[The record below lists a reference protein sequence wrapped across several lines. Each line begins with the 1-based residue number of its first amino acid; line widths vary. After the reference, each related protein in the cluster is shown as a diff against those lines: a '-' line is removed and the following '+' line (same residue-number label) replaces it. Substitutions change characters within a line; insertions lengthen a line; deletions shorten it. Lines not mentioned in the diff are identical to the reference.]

1 LAANVC
7 IIMKEKFL
15 NNEIWVL
22 TFGGG
27 FQRAN
32 IYKEKIPT
40 STRKKFRE
48 ELRNHIED
56 LVKNNYSFEISEENH
71 IENIQSIV
79 NFSKEQE
86 FEGFKIPVNF
96 GVAQKLLNLYLK
108 YLWCAGQLKTIPIH
122 FPVDRLIQGL
132 LNDEAKKADIQKRE
146 LKAWTQ
152 FEDEVEYI
160 KVIRFAEKVMDKN
173 KEFNRMSLAEL
184 ELSLFNR
191 R

>member
-1 LAANVC
+1 
-7 IIMKEKFL
+7 MKTKFL

-40 STRKKFRE
+40 SIRKNFRE
-48 ELRNHIED
+48 ELRNHIEK
-56 LVKNNYSFEISEENH
+56 LVKEHYQFEVTEGKH
-71 IENIQSIV
+71 LQNIHSIV
-79 NFSKEQE
+79 NFSKEQK
-86 FEGFKIPVNF
+86 FENFKIPINF

-108 YLWCAGQLKTIPIH
+108 YLWCAGQLKTTPIH

-132 LNDEAKKADIQKRE
+132 LNDEAKKAEIQKRE

-152 FEDEVEYI
+152 FEDETDYME
-160 KVIRFAEKVMDKN
+160 VIRFAEKLRDK
-173 KEFNRMSLAEL
+173 KYTELTLAEMEL
-184 ELSLFNR
+184 EIFQR